1 MALSVI
7 STRDK
12 EGDMPYVTLKQR
24 TYIDSQGRAVG
35 EGNTDA
41 QRLLGAPGARIS
53 EDAAKSIDGLN
64 SDGTLATVKTKRYKA
79 KVEDKAVKPDGDEAD

>member
-1 MALSVI
+1 
-7 STRDK
+7 
-12 EGDMPYVTLKQR
+12 MPYVTLKQR

-53 EDAAKSIDGLN
+53 EEVAKSIEGLN
-64 SDGTLATVKTKRYKA
+64 SDGTLAKTKRYKA